1 MFLRENKENFYSS
14 VNSLIEPYQKKSK
27 TINNDDVRDQ
37 LIQLSEKI
45 LEKDCLLQDLKLVNF
60 ILILKLF
67 ILPEI

>member
-1 MFLRENKENFYSS
+1 MFHRENKENFYSS

-27 TINNDDVRDQ
+27 IINNDDVRDQ

-45 LEKDCLLQDLKLVNF
+45 LEKDCFLQDLKLVKL

-67 ILPEI
+67 ILSEI

>member
-67 ILPEI
+67 ILSEI